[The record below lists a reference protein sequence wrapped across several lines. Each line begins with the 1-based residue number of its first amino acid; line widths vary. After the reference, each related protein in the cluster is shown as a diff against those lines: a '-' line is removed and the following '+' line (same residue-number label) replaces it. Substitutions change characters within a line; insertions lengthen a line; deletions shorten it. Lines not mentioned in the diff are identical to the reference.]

1 MRCYFH
7 ECAMA
12 LLGIMIF
19 YLIWYQV
26 VLNYRRKSTSG
37 WQIWNILLDFSG
49 GTLSIVQ
56 LVGDSLAEAKAQGL
70 PHSWTGIVGN
80 PAKFGLGLV
89 SIFFDVSAH
98 FLWERSSSSPYLAQV
113 HHF

>member
-1 MRCYFH
+1 MCFI
-7 ECAMA
+7 E
-12 LLGIMIF
+12 
-19 YLIWYQV
+19 QV
-26 VLNYRRKSTSG
+26 LLNYHRKSTSG

-70 PHSWTGIVGN
+70 PHGWTGIIGN

-89 SIFFDVSAH
+89 SICFDVSEKSMASAL
-98 FLWERSSSSPYLAQV
+98 FTVLV
-113 HHF
+113 T